1 MPLSRVLDAL
11 LFHNVLHVAENIRAA
26 ELILRPPR
34 DLVTEILRASAER
47 AVSVVST
54 AIVWSEDVL
63 VQAVENL
70 DILFEDLIGDCNIKT
85 FSTGVGVSFLAVE
98 AVA

>member
-11 LFHNVLHVAENIRAA
+11 LFHDVLHVAENIRAA
-26 ELILRPPR
+26 EILRPSR
-34 DLVTEILRASAER
+34 DLVTEILRACAER
-47 AVSVVST
+47 AVGIVST
-54 AIVWSEDVL
+54 AIVRSEDVL
-63 VQAVENL
+63 VHAVEEF
-70 DILFEDLIGDCNIKT
+70 DILSEDLIGYCNIKT